1 MSSLLR
7 HPRRFAATNPGLHI
21 TLDDELLRARARPC
35 PGVVGMASVV
45 VLDATTGATVEHYD
59 RWRQQ
64 LGLLGFAHLRTGALS
79 PRHAAS
85 AEEAGLQC
93 VQRLA
98 LLEWSPPPRSRP
110 PRSRP
115 PRSTIALNAS
125 RLGTASLIDQAAF
138 GLRWWLDDTMLSEVC
153 MATPR
158 FRARLIDGRES
169 GLPGGFVIS
178 GRAGR
183 TGYIQRLA
191 VHPDEHRNGLA
202 SALLVDSLRWMQRN
216 RVGRVFVN
224 THVDN
229 EPALALYRA
238 NGFVA
243 LRDELAVFEG
253 VIPR

>member
-7 HPRRFAATNPGLHI
+7 HPRRLAATNPGLHI
-21 TLDDELLRARARPC
+21 TLDDALLRARARPC
-35 PGVVGMASVV
+35 PGVAGMASVV

-59 RWRQQ
+59 RWRRQ
-64 LGLLGFAHLRTGALS
+64 LGLLGFTHLRTGALS
-79 PRHAAS
+79 PRHAVP

-98 LLEWSPPPRSRP
+98 LLELSPPRPSRP
-110 PRSRP
+110 TR
-115 PRSTIALNAS
+115 TTTALNAGHL
-125 RLGTASLIDQAAF
+125 RTASLIDQAAF
-138 GLRWWLDDTMLSEVC
+138 GLRWWLDDTMLSDVC
-153 MATPR
+153 LATPR
-158 FRARLIDGRES
+158 FRARLIDGRGS
-169 GLPGGFVIS
+169 GLPGGFLIS

-191 VHPDEHRNGLA
+191 VHPDEHRNGLG

-216 RVGRVFVN
+216 RVRRVFVN

-238 NGFVA
+238 HGFVE